1 MTTPSDG
8 ATAQS
13 AEQDTSTDEAV
24 KIAADTATATSEQGL
39 DSKLDQLLTQR
50 LDQFGRTTENRIAE
64 IEKREQGRAQQFW
77 NDKLKED
84 RGELA
89 QFMGDV
95 SQVLDED
102 QREQLD
108 ALRGER
114 RRKDIEDRLDRFER
128 GELQPAAQQQTVM
141 SPEELNVLRTSI
153 EGMMSAAGITGV
165 DVSDSRLWTGYSQNM
180 SVTDALGVASRNLQ
194 SVKQQPAPPAQ
205 PATPTNPKEA
215 VPPST
220 ASAPA
225 TPADDF
231 QSLGDLAVAFRDK
244 QIDSTTYSRLAR
256 DKGWL

>member
-1 MTTPSDG
+1 MTTQSDG

-13 AEQDTSTDEAV
+13 AEQNTSTDEAV
-24 KIAADTATATSEQGL
+24 KIAADTATANSKESL

-84 RGELA
+84 RSELA

-165 DVSDSRLWTGYSQNM
+165 DVSDSRLWAGYSQNM

-194 SVKQQPAPPAQ
+194 SVKQRPAPPTQ
-205 PATPTNPKEA
+205 PATPANPKEA

>member
-13 AEQDTSTDEAV
+13 AEQNTSTDEAV
-24 KIAADTATATSEQGL
+24 KTAADTATANPEQGL
-39 DSKLDQLLTQR
+39 DSKLDQLFTQR
-50 LDQFGRTTENRIAE
+50 LDQFGRTTETRIAE

-89 QFMGDV
+89 RFMGDV

-108 ALRGER
+108 ALREER
-114 RRKDIEDRLDRFER
+114 RRKDIEDKIERFER
-128 GELQPAAQQQTVM
+128 GELAPATQKQEVM
-141 SPEELNVLRTSI
+141 SAQELNVLRTSI
-153 EGMMSAAGITGV
+153 EGMMTAAGISGV
-165 DVSDSRLWTGYSQNM
+165 DVSDSRLWTGYSENM

-194 SVKQQPAPPAQ
+194 SVKQQPATPAPPAPQ
-205 PATPTNPKEA
+205 TNPRQA

>member
-1 MTTPSDG
+1 MTTQSDG

-13 AEQDTSTDEAV
+13 AEQNTSTDEAV
-24 KIAADTATATSEQGL
+24 KIAADTATANSKESL

-84 RGELA
+84 RSELA

-165 DVSDSRLWTGYSQNM
+165 DVSDSRLWAGYSQNM

-194 SVKQQPAPPAQ
+194 SVKQRPAPPAQ
-205 PATPTNPKEA
+205 PATPANPKEA

>member
-1 MTTPSDG
+1 MTTQNDG
-8 ATAQS
+8 ATAQN
-13 AEQDTSTDEAV
+13 AEQNTSTDEAV
-24 KIAADTATATSEQGL
+24 KAAVNTATANSEESL

-50 LDQFGRTTENRIAE
+50 LDQFGKTTESRIAE

-77 NDKLKED
+77 NNKLKED

-102 QREQLD
+102 QREKLD
-108 ALRGER
+108 AIREDR
-114 RRKDIEDRLDRFER
+114 RRKDLEDKLERFER
-128 GELQPAAQQQTVM
+128 GELQPAQQQAVM
-141 SPEELNVLRTSI
+141 NAQDLDVLRTSI
-153 EGMMSAAGITGV
+153 EGMMSAAGISGV
-165 DVSDSRLWTGYSQNM
+165 DVSDSRLWKGYSQNM
-180 SVTDALGVASRNLQ
+180 SVTEALGVASRNLE
-194 SVKQQPAPPAQ
+194 SVKQQPATPAQ
-205 PATPTNPKEA
+205 PATQPNPKEV

-256 DKGWL
+256 EKGWL

>member
-1 MTTPSDG
+1 
-8 ATAQS
+8 
-13 AEQDTSTDEAV
+13 
-24 KIAADTATATSEQGL
+24 
-39 DSKLDQLLTQR
+39 
-50 LDQFGRTTENRIAE
+50 
-64 IEKREQGRAQQFW
+64 
-77 NDKLKED
+77 
-84 RGELA
+84 
-89 QFMGDV
+89 
-95 SQVLDED
+95 
-102 QREQLD
+102 
-108 ALRGER
+108 
-114 RRKDIEDRLDRFER
+114 
-128 GELQPAAQQQTVM
+128 M

-194 SVKQQPAPPAQ
+194 SVKQQPAAPAQ
-205 PATPTNPKEA
+205 STPSQA

-231 QSLGDLAVAFRDK
+231 QSLGDLAIAFRDK